1 MLDHN
6 SVFPPDCFPKTDAS
20 FLVGEMHNR
29 IAACNTMASLHI
41 QPGRFH
47 KTSENASFT
56 YVSHSIKEFFSN
68 IRKVPEKF
76 NNASAYHICVD
87 TQINWDATDKNR
99 SRSFDPSSDE
109 FKPAHGS
116 GIEDLA
122 KEIIKNV
129 TSSSSNHNH
138 SLLYLGSYITNGY
151 VGCPEARFDWEQNGQ
166 MHNLSKVAGMSGTE
180 RTKQWLDV
188 KNTEGITKLGMVGT
202 MSSHFVITGRDF
214 SDQDAGA
221 TILTRYL
228 PMQVLFALLVATLV
242 VSCA

>member
-1 MLDHN
+1 MFDHN

-68 IRKVPEKF
+68 IQKVPESFK
-76 NNASAYHICVD
+76 NASAYHICVD

-109 FKPAHGS
+109 FKPTHGS

-129 TSSSSNHNH
+129 TSLVDNYNNT
-138 SLLYLGSYITNGY
+138 LMYLGSYITSGY
-151 VGCPEARFDWEQNGQ
+151 FGCPELRFDWEQNGQ

-221 TILTRYL
+221 AILTRYL
-228 PMQVLFALLVATLV
+228 PMQVLFALFVATLIV
-242 VSCA
+242 CCA

>member
-1 MLDHN
+1 MFDLN

-68 IRKVPEKF
+68 IRKVPENF

-228 PMQVLFALLVATLV
+228 PMQVLFALFVATLV

>member
-68 IRKVPEKF
+68 IRKVPENF

-166 MHNLSKVAGMSGTE
+166 MHNLSRVAGTSGTE
-180 RTKQWLDV
+180 KTKQWLNISKID
-188 KNTEGITKLGMVGT
+188 GITKLSMVGT
-202 MSSHFVITGRDF
+202 ISKVYGQTSRFPP
-214 SDQDAGA
+214 DQIAGA
-221 TILTRYL
+221 TGLSHSL
-228 PMQVLFALLVATLV
+228 SLQVLFTLFVASLI

>member
-68 IRKVPEKF
+68 IRKVPENF

-228 PMQVLFALLVATLV
+228 PMQVLFELFVATFV
-242 VSCA
+242 VTGA